1 MRVVLIVKYSIV
13 GMFGYLREPRSVCSS
28 QHRSTPDS
36 YPAHLSRSWHVMCQ
50 TTNKVVSRQVGTGT
64 KESGGLSPPS
74 ADVIFFNFNPQYI

>member
-1 MRVVLIVKYSIV
+1 MLVAMLGLVFFAHVASPSRSIA
-13 GMFGYLREPRSVCSS
+13 
-28 QHRSTPDS
+28 HADS